1 MLATPR
7 QHGQG
12 SLISALNAPPS
23 IRRESISRT
32 AVASASTAA
41 PPNSARPIIPPA
53 TPIVAPTTPLMA
65 QPARA
70 PAPFIVPPAK
80 PSTSPTPSADA
91 SLYETA
97 SRGFAYPAPSSQP
110 PPPHPQLA
118 PPALPATPSA
128 SASSRPP
135 LPPPHAPRPRALR
148 RLLRLGRQHDLT
160 GALGQWRLAL
170 AHLLRHQSLLRLQ
183 QQAQQQAAQ
192 MATLR
197 RSLPSAATAVPR
209 PGHPT
214 AGAPSAPAQGSPL
227 LRDALLLRLIRH
239 FRLLGMS
246 GAFGRWLLLLATGG
260 FDPQLIHALRPA
272 VPAPKATDPKALKR
286 ASVQEAEIAR
296 LRERLAAAEADAE
309 SKGRALTLAQRQ
321 LATATDRRRVAE
333 AGGKH
338 AIGELS
344 KLQLD
349 AGRARAMEAELDA
362 LHEAEATLLDDT
374 RRLAIEAGVLA
385 AELHAEERSGA
396 HARELVVSCHAAL
409 LRAQDDQRRCLE
421 HNQATQRK
429 GIARCAAQQSAMAA
443 DLREL
448 AALFGRAAAQK
459 KALAAARRR
468 THEESERRLRLE
480 PVREPTSAVVST
492 CSSVATSITAP
503 RRVGGGSATSSR
515 ASSARGGFGERLPLS
530 GVDEG
535 ESALEEAVAE
545 AAAAEAAA
553 EAEEEEEERAAA
565 IAATASAIAAANEA
579 GEAAAAEA
587 VEAAA
592 TAAAVEA
599 AAQAIAGTAADLAS
613 AVISPTEAAASARA
627 TSLAASLAASVLQAR
642 SAAIQRVL
650 RSALTRRLGRAWLR
664 WLLSSLAFGAS
675 AATVALTTALEER
688 AHEVERL
695 RLLLHTCRAKL
706 TAEKQIASRKQTEKQ
721 ERSTTNVAVKQLGL
735 QVQVL
740 QRRLQQEQQARKA
753 EQRRQEASVVA
764 ATHNASRAGA
774 AACSASPARIALAT
788 ALAAQ
793 QGMQGMHGR
802 QQGELGMQ
810 GSVRRAVFSSEEGW
824 PEEELL
830 IGWAPG
836 TGTAAAGAAALTA
849 ALRGGGFDAQ
859 GAHRPSPFDEP
870 FESSAEYLE
879 SSVQGAATSEPWALE
894 EEEAEEEAEDEVLR
908 AMRRAAAPP
917 LTAPRRQPSSGFD
930 WEEEYDRPELMVQ
943 PGSAVAI
950 VEAALS
956 PPRAPPMDELRRW
969 SERAALP
976 PQPPGS
982 RAPGAA
988 TAPPSAVDER
998 IAAARARAARV
1009 LMGGT

>member
-1 MLATPR
+1 
-7 QHGQG
+7 
-12 SLISALNAPPS
+12 
-23 IRRESISRT
+23 
-32 AVASASTAA
+32 
-41 PPNSARPIIPPA
+41 
-53 TPIVAPTTPLMA
+53 
-65 QPARA
+65 
-70 PAPFIVPPAK
+70 
-80 PSTSPTPSADA
+80 
-91 SLYETA
+91 
-97 SRGFAYPAPSSQP
+97 
-110 PPPHPQLA
+110 
-118 PPALPATPSA
+118 
-128 SASSRPP
+128 
-135 LPPPHAPRPRALR
+135 
-148 RLLRLGRQHDLT
+148 LGRQHDLT

-362 LHEAEATLLDDT
+362 LHEAESTLLDDT

-409 LRAQDDQRRCLE
+409 LRAQDDQRRAVE

-468 THEESERRLRLE
+468 THEESDRRLRLE
-480 PVREPTSAVVST
+480 SVPVREPISAVVST

-545 AAAAEAAA
+545 AAEAEAAA
-553 EAEEEEEERAAA
+553 EAEEEEERAAA

-599 AAQAIAGTAADLAS
+599 AAQAIAGTAADAS

-642 SAAIQRVL
+642 SAAVQRVL
-650 RSALTRRLGRAWLR
+650 HSALARRLGRAWLR
-664 WLLSSLAFGAS
+664 WQLSSLAFGAS

-688 AHEVERL
+688 AQEVERL
-695 RLLLHTCRAKL
+695 RLLLQTCRAKL

-788 ALAAQ
+788 ALASQ

-802 QQGELGMQ
+802 QQGELGLQ
-810 GSVRRAVFSSEEGW
+810 GSVGRAVFSSEEGW

-830 IGWAPG
+830 LGWAPG
-836 TGTAAAGAAALTA
+836 TVTAAAGAAALTA
-849 ALRGGGFDAQ
+849 APRGGGFDAH
-859 GAHRPSPFDEP
+859 GAHRPSP

-894 EEEAEEEAEDEVLR
+894 EEEAEEEAEEEDR
-908 AMRRAAAPP
+908 WAMRRAAAPP

-988 TAPPSAVDER
+988 TAPPTAVDER